1 MNRDHRAVR
10 REGFRALQIRNG
22 TVAETTVRGT
32 QGTSVQLHGS
42 LVVLCGEL
50 EHQEKQRHKE
60 EGVAAGKMNL
70 H

>member
-1 MNRDHRAVR
+1 MNCEHRAVH
-10 REGFRALQIRNG
+10 REGSRALQIWNR

-32 QGTSVQLHGS
+32 RGTSVRLHGS

-50 EHQEKQRHKE
+50 EHEKQRHKE

-70 H
+70 Y